1 MTPEFFTVLRPLAL
15 LMLLPLPWIYRRLR
29 QRDIHAANPWRA
41 FIDPTLLPH
50 LLDRHN
56 GAPAA
61 STRRLA
67 LIISLTWTLAVI
79 ALAGPSWRTA
89 ELPTQRPQAQAVV
102 LLGLTESL
110 RAQDLTPDRLT
121 RARIAISDWMAARD
135 GWEIGLVAYA
145 GSAFR
150 VSPRTTDRATLQHL
164 VGSLDPDVMPRRGHN
179 LASGITEAL
188 ALFAPEP
195 GPRDLLVVADH
206 PINSAGARALT
217 AAAKSGIRVHV
228 VGVGSAGGA
237 PIPTANGR
245 FATTDDGQL
254 RLARLDLDAQRDAAE
269 SAGARWADIRTYTPQ
284 PAGSAGTTAAEPTAD
299 DTSTPSAIAQDDGA
313 WLLLPLLLLL
323 ALGMRRGVLW
333 LLLPL
338 VALPLHSPPALA
350 SDAPD
355 WLLNPAQR
363 SVRQW
368 QRDPAS
374 VDVDTLPSAD
384 WRGVAAFQDGDFAR
398 AQDEFAREDT
408 LASRYNHALS
418 QAHAD
423 DIDGAI
429 AGFEAVLA
437 EQPDHA
443 DARRNLEILQ
453 AVREQQQQQPSSE
466 SSEGDDSDADD
477 ESSDRDS
484 ASDDTG
490 APQDSDGSEG
500 SAEAETSPEGEPD
513 PAEHADSQAQD
524 AENGEPDTADTADA
538 TSDAPPESETDPTQ
552 APPVTS
558 LTDDP
563 QQRAEAEEQVRQW
576 LRRVDSDP
584 ARLLRERFRRLER
597 DRPPPSTDPDTPP

>member
-1 MTPEFFTVLRPLAL
+1 MTPEFITVLRPAAL
-15 LMLLPLPWIYRRLR
+15 LLLLPLPWIYRRLR
-29 QRDIHAANPWRA
+29 LRDAHAANPWRA
-41 FIDPTLLPH
+41 FIDPTLLPR
-50 LLDRHN
+50 LLDRHH

-67 LIISLTWTLAVI
+67 LIVSLAWTLAVI
-79 ALAGPSWRTA
+79 ALAGPSWRSA

-164 VGSLDPDVMPRRGHN
+164 VGSLDPDVMPRRGHD
-179 LASGITEAL
+179 LAAGMTEAL
-188 ALFAPEP
+188 ALFASDP
-195 GPRDLLVVADH
+195 GPRELLVVTDH
-206 PINSAGARALT
+206 PISPAGAQALT
-217 AAAKSGIRVHV
+217 AAAQSGIRIRV
-228 VGVGSAGGA
+228 VGVGSPGGA

-254 RLARLDLDAQRDAAE
+254 RLARLDLDAQRNAAE
-269 SAGARWADIRTYTPQ
+269 SAGARWADVRSYTPR
-284 PAGSAGTTAAEPTAD
+284 PAGSAGMTAVDAATASASAP
-299 DTSTPSAIAQDDGA
+299 STVAQDDGA

-338 VALPLHSPPALA
+338 VALPLYTPPALA

-374 VDVDTLPSAD
+374 IDVDALPSAD

-398 AQDEFAREDT
+398 AQDEFARKDT
-408 LASRYNHALS
+408 LTSRYNHALS
-418 QAHAD
+418 LAHAD
-423 DIDGAI
+423 DLDGAI

-443 DARRNLEILQ
+443 DARHNLEVLQ
-453 AVREQQQQQPSSE
+453 AVREQQQQQSSE
-466 SSEGDDSDADD
+466 SSEGDDSDADG
-477 ESSDRDS
+477 ESS
-484 ASDDTG
+484 ASDAAADDAG
-490 APQDSDGSEG
+490 APQDADGDEG
-500 SAEAETSPEGEPD
+500 SAQSETSPEGEPD
-513 PAEHADSQAQD
+513 AGESADSQAQD
-524 AENGEPDTADTADA
+524 AESGESDDADNADVA
-538 TSDAPPESETDPTQ
+538 SDAPSESAADPAE

-558 LTDDP
+558 LTEDP

-597 DRPPPSTDPDTPP
+597 DRPPPSTDPDNP